1 MSHNHQNNVELEYI
15 DDRDHHEEMY
25 AQTAA
30 QQMQQQMQQQQPIV
44 NMKRIS
50 RGYSKRKFGH
60 VRGREHVQNVQN
72 VHRVQPA
79 MPQTVISLDDR
90 YSNSNSKRSPRS
102 PTKKKKFFESKSR
115 GSKKMVKI
123 IGK

>member
-25 AQTAA
+25 AQTVAQ
-30 QQMQQQMQQQQPIV
+30 QQMQQQQQPIV

-60 VRGREHVQNVQN
+60 VRGREHVQNIQN
-72 VHRVQPA
+72 VQTVQPVMDHIGVA
-79 MPQTVISLDDR
+79 MPQTVITLDDR

-115 GSKKMVKI
+115 GSK
-123 IGK
+123 

>member
-15 DDRDHHEEMY
+15 DDRDHHEDMY
-25 AQTAA
+25 AQ
-30 QQMQQQMQQQQPIV
+30 QQQQPTV

-60 VRGREHVQNVQN
+60 VRAREHVQHVA
-72 VHRVQPA
+72 VDHMGVA

-90 YSNSNSKRSPRS
+90 YSNSVSNSNSKRSPRS

>member
-1 MSHNHQNNVELEYI
+1 MG
-15 DDRDHHEEMY
+15 MY
-25 AQTAA
+25 TQTAA
-30 QQMQQQMQQQQPIV
+30 QQMQQMQQQQPIV
-44 NMKRIS
+44 DMKRIS

-60 VRGREHVQNVQN
+60 VRGREHVQNVQ
-72 VHRVQPA
+72 HVQPAMDHMGVA

-90 YSNSNSKRSPRS
+90 YSNSNSNSKRSPRS

>member
-25 AQTAA
+25 TQQQL
-30 QQMQQQMQQQQPIV
+30 QQMQQQQQPIV

-60 VRGREHVQNVQN
+60 VRGREHVQHVAMDHMG
-72 VHRVQPA
+72 VA

-90 YSNSNSKRSPRS
+90 YSNSNSNSNRSPRS
-102 PTKKKKFFESKSR
+102 PTTKKKKFFESKSR

>member
-25 AQTAA
+25 AQTVAQ
-30 QQMQQQMQQQQPIV
+30 QQMQQQQQPIV
-44 NMKRIS
+44 NMERIS

-60 VRGREHVQNVQN
+60 VRGREHVQNIQN
-72 VHRVQPA
+72 VQTVQPVMDHMGVA
-79 MPQTVISLDDR
+79 MPQTVITLDDR

-102 PTKKKKFFESKSR
+102 PTKKKKKFFESKSR
-115 GSKKMVKI
+115 GSK
-123 IGK
+123 